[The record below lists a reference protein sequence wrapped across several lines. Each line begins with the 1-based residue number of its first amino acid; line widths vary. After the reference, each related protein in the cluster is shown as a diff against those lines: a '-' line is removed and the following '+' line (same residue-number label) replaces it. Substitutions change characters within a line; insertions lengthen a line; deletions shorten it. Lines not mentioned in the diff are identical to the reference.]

1 MCMADGVTQWL
12 ALLDAAEWLLHEAE
26 PHDPQA
32 MARVGRAIDAL
43 VAYEH
48 TLTAAERLRAHE
60 TAWQRYRDEPMPS
73 ERDWWAWCQCRT
85 CLRERQRRPAVR
97 ISKTPS
103 QSTFISPPT
112 QGDLFPC

>member
-1 MCMADGVTQWL
+1 MADGVTPWL

-60 TAWQRYRDEPMPS
+60 TAWQRDRDEPLPS
-73 ERDWWAWCQCRT
+73 ERSWWAWCQCRA
-85 CLRERQRRPAVR
+85 CLRERQHRPTTRVTK
-97 ISKTPS
+97 IPS
-103 QSTFISPPT
+103 QPTTILRLT